1 MNYIPKMF
9 ALPPKLVAISYMCG
23 AIYAYINMHDLCCA
37 FAVTYEGGERGLLIF
52 FQLFTTFNFFFHLTL
67 LPSQGSQQATYVMAW
82 TGDRSSLWTI
92 RTPNVFPAAIQAEIV
107 LD

>member
-23 AIYAYINMHDLCCA
+23 ANSAYINMHDLCCA

-52 FQLFTTFNFFFHLTL
+52 FDYLQLLTFFFIYLYCHHRGANK
-67 LPSQGSQQATYVMAW
+67 PPM
-82 TGDRSSLWTI
+82 
-92 RTPNVFPAAIQAEIV
+92 
-107 LD
+107 